1 MARYFVTGASGW
13 IGTALIPDLIANG
26 HTVLGLA
33 RNDAG
38 AARVEAVGADV
49 LRGELDDLDS
59 LRAGAEQA
67 DGVIHLAFKHDD
79 FTQMAAAAA
88 SDRAA
93 IDLFGDVLE
102 NTNKPFV
109 IASGT
114 LGLTGPDGGPATE
127 ETPTPEIPGF
137 DRPLNALATLALADR
152 GIRSSVV
159 RLPPTVHGTGDKG
172 FVPWIIGC
180 ARTNGVSAY
189 VGDGANRWPAAHVSD
204 AARVFR
210 HAADQA
216 QPGSV
221 LHAVDDSGVP
231 IKDIAAVIGRHLDL
245 PVASIPADKAADHFQ
260 WMAGFIG
267 FDNPVSS
274 QITRNTYN
282 WTPTGPGL
290 IEDLDAGHYFAQ
302 AS

>member
-13 IGTALIPDLIANG
+13 IGTALIPDLLANG

-33 RNDAG
+33 RSDEG
-38 AARVEAVGADV
+38 ARRAEAVGADV

-59 LRAGAEQA
+59 LRAGAEQS

-79 FTQMAAAAA
+79 FSNMAAAAA

-114 LGLTGPDGGPATE
+114 LGVTHPGGGPATE
-127 ETPTPEIPGF
+127 EDPVPEIPGF
-137 DRPLNALATLALADR
+137 DRPLNAIATLALADR

-159 RLPPTVHGTGDKG
+159 RLPPTVHGDGDKG
-172 FVPWIIGC
+172 FVPHIIGC
-180 ARTNGVSAY
+180 ARAAGVSGYLGA
-189 VGDGANRWPAAHVSD
+189 GANRWPAAHVSD

-210 HAADQA
+210 HAADEA
-216 QPGSV
+216 KPGSV
-221 LHAVDDSGVP
+221 LHAVQDTGVA
-231 IKDIAAVIGRHLDL
+231 IKDIATVIGRHLDI
-245 PVASIPADKAADHFQ
+245 PVQEVQPDHFA

-274 QITRNTYN
+274 EITRTTYN
-282 WTPTGPGL
+282 WQPTGPTL
-290 IEDLDAGHYFAQ
+290 IEDLDAGHYFA
-302 AS
+302 